1 MRVNV
6 TREGELRP
14 GLVIVR
20 KEYSPYGITK
30 LAAAEPSILNL
41 KTLVCRPGSVR
52 VLQAQRLNSVE

>member
-30 LAAAEPSILNL
+30 LAAAEPSILIKNAL
-41 KTLVCRPGSVR
+41 FVGQEAYAYCKRSDSTPWK
-52 VLQAQRLNSVE
+52 